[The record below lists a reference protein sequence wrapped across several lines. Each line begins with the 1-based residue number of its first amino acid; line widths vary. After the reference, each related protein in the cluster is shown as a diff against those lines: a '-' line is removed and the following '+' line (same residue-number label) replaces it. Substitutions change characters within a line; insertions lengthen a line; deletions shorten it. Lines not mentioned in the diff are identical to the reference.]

1 MNHGQIKPIRQTQ
14 ELTIESKD
22 AIGKL
27 VEFTD
32 PNGKYRIG
40 KVRSARNYNA
50 TIELP
55 EWHYPKDDNGLPIE
69 TKKIHSRI
77 KVPKEFIK
85 GQITKK
91 FTRKILWPNDKR
103 PKYKVDQIA
112 LEYKKVTNH
121 KAKQHRSKIKA
132 KRLEK

>member
-1 MNHGQIKPIRQTQ
+1 MDQ
-14 ELTIESKD
+14 ELTIESKN
-22 AIGKL
+22 AIGKQ

-40 KVRSARNYNA
+40 KVRSIRNYDA

-55 EWHYPKDDNGLPIE
+55 DWHYAKDDDGLPIE
-69 TKKIHSRI
+69 TKIIHSKM

-85 GQITKK
+85 GQITQK

-103 PKYKVDQIA
+103 PKFKVDQIA

-121 KAKQHRSKIKA
+121 KAKHHKSKIKA
-132 KRLEK
+132 KRLKK